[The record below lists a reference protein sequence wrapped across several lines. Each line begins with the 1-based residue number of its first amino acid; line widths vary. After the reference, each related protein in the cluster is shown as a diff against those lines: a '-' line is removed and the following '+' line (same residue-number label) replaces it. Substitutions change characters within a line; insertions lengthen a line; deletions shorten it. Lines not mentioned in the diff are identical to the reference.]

1 MTYQIDPK
9 HSAAHFQVRH
19 MTIAFV
25 KGEFGNVTGTVNFD
39 DAKPE
44 ASSVDVSIEVASLY
58 TRDAQRD
65 GHMKSP
71 DILDAEANPAVT
83 FKSTSVAK
91 AGAGYSVVG
100 NLTLR
105 GVTKETTLNVTN
117 VSAEVTDPWTL
128 KRRGV
133 TATGKISRSAFGMG
147 WNMELP
153 GVGLMVSDDVDVS
166 IDLEITRSA

>member
-25 KGEFGNVTGTVNFD
+25 KGEFGNVTGTVEFD
-39 DAKPE
+39 PAQPE
-44 ASSVDVSIEVASLY
+44 ASKVDVSIEVASLY

-65 GHMKSP
+65 GHMKTP
-71 DILDAEANPAVT
+71 DILNAEAFPAIT
-83 FKSTSVAK
+83 FKSKKVTK
-91 AGAGYSVVG
+91 AGAGYQVVG
-100 NLTLR
+100 DLTLR
-105 GVTKETTLNVTN
+105 GITKEITLDVSN
-117 VSAEVTDPWTL
+117 VSEEVTDPWTL

-133 TATGKISRSAFGMG
+133 TASAKISRGAFGMG

-153 GVGLMVSDDVDVS
+153 GVGPMVSDEIDVS

>member
-39 DAKPE
+39 PASPDAC
-44 ASSVDVSIEVASLY
+44 SVDVSIEVASLY

-71 DILDAEANPAVT
+71 DILDADANPSIT
-83 FKSTSVAK
+83 FKSTKVAK
-91 AGAGYSVVG
+91 AGAGYTVTG

-105 GVTKETTLNVTN
+105 GVTKEVTLNVSS
-117 VSAEVTDPWTL
+117 VSDEVTDPWTL

-133 TATGKISRSAFGMG
+133 TASAKISRGAFGMG

-153 GVGLMVSDDVDVS
+153 GVGAMVSDEVEVS
-166 IDLEITRSA
+166 IDLEITRAA